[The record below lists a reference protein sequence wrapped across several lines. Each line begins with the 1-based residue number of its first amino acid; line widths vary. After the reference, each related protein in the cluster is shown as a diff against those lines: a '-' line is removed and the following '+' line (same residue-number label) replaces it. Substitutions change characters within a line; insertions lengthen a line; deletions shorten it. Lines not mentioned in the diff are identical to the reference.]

1 VTVGVVA
8 FLAPVRPDSW
18 DFPLL
23 LHVLG
28 ALLLVGS
35 LILAAAALLFAWLGG
50 SASLARLGYRSLLFG
65 VLPSWILMRASAEW
79 IASKEHLTDSNLS
92 WISIGFTTA
101 DTGLIVIVVATILAG
116 FAARRAGRA
125 EGSGVG
131 LGRGSAVLVS
141 LLLITY
147 LVTVWAMATKP
158 V

>member
-1 VTVGVVA
+1 MIAGAAISPT
-8 FLAPVRPDSW
+8 RPDSW

-28 ALLLVGS
+28 AMLLVGT
-35 LILAAAALLFAWLGG
+35 LILAAAALLFAWRAR
-50 SASLARLGYRSLLFG
+50 SAALARLGFRALLFG
-65 VLPSWILMRASAEW
+65 VLPSWILMRAAAEW
-79 IASKEHLTDSNLS
+79 IASREGLTDSNLS

-101 DTGLIVIVVATILAG
+101 DAGIVVIVIATVLAG
-116 FAARRAGRA
+116 LAARRTGRA
-125 EGSGVG
+125 EGSGAG
-131 LGRGSAVLVS
+131 FGRGSAVLVS